1 MVSSVYQIVYQ
12 SKSAGVG
19 FTSTELYE
27 LVPVRQA
34 CSSYNGT
41 YLSIRYKKVNSDTV
55 TLSSSS
61 RLSLKYS
68 CLNIRPF
75 TRILRQ
81 VVHLALICAKTEK
94 TKIGPE
100 RKIIKDFHSTLV
112 CNNFLQRNEVRNDVK
127 PGSSFLLTSKI
138 RLHHNL

>member
-1 MVSSVYQIVYQ
+1 MVWSVFQIVYQ
-12 SKSAGVG
+12 SKSAVG
-19 FTSTELYE
+19 RFHINRAL
-27 LVPVRQA
+27 RA
-34 CSSYNGT
+34 CSS
-41 YLSIRYKKVNSDTV
+41 
-55 TLSSSS
+55 
-61 RLSLKYS
+61 RLYIKYS

-75 TRILRQ
+75 TRIFRQ

-127 PGSSFLLTSKI
+127 PGSSFLLILKLGFI
-138 RLHHNL
+138 IICKHCQRHNGLSALTKVDALCHTTG